1 MGIVQGFS
9 SKVKDFLK
17 KPADMMGDDEY
28 IDDEYLDGDD
38 YDEYG
43 DAPKYTPYGED
54 NDYVAD
60 EPQFETYEESKTE
73 FRY

>member
-28 IDDEYLDGDD
+28 IDD
-38 YDEYG
+38 
-43 DAPKYTPYGED
+43 
-54 NDYVAD
+54 
-60 EPQFETYEESKTE
+60 
-73 FRY
+73 